1 MEANREILRSIG
13 KRGNLDYND
22 VEEYL
27 KNRYYDTMR
36 IYQHPNQ
43 AASGSVESNNIN
55 KAEPHQQQQQQQ
67 INNVQGL
74 SQPKTSEKVENKSKF
89 NEPLQEQI
97 YIFDDGDDDDG
108 NNEAMQIKNLYRLLS
123 RYPQNDM

>member
-22 VEEYL
+22 VEEYF

-36 IYQHPNQ
+36 TYQHPNQ
-43 AASGSVESNNIN
+43 AASGGGVENNSIN
-55 KAEPHQQQQQQQ
+55 KAEPHQQHQQL
-67 INNVQGL
+67 NNVQGL

-123 RYPQNDM
+123 RYQQNDM

>member
-36 IYQHPNQ
+36 TYQHPNQ
-43 AASGSVESNNIN
+43 AANGGVENNSIN
-55 KAEPHQQQQQQQ
+55 KAEPHQQL
-67 INNVQGL
+67 NNVQGL

-108 NNEAMQIKNLYRLLS
+108 NNEATQIKNLYRLLS
-123 RYPQNDM
+123 RYQQNDM